1 MQVKAITFLY
11 VFSHYQTSSFHIMVL
26 LFRFG
31 TIELRVNILLIVQI
45 NIHL

>member
-11 VFSHYQTSSFHIMVL
+11 VFSHYQTSFHIMVL